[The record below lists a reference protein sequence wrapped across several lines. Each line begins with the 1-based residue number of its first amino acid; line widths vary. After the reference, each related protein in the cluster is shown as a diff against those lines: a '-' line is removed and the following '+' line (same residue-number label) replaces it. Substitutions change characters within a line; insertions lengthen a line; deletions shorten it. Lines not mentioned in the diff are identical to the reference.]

1 MDKTAAVG
9 AGFPDRVVRA
19 IMALVISKKNLMDY
33 SHMSKKTK

>member
-19 IMALVISKKNLMDY
+19 IMALVISKKKSDGLQPYVKED
-33 SHMSKKTK
+33 